1 MQPRPRLMTERIV
14 SRPFPIGTRA
24 PRVPLDRRARR
35 PPSLPSFFPSF
46 LSFPDYNSDSYWIHT
61 VPDRGEWPGIKRDA

>member
-35 PPSLPSFFPSF
+35 PPFLLSFLPSYRSPTITRIHIGFIRFPIVA
-46 LSFPDYNSDSYWIHT
+46 NG
-61 VPDRGEWPGIKRDA
+61 RE

>member
-35 PPSLPSFFPSF
+35 PPFLPSFLPIVPRLCRIHIGFIRFPIVA
-46 LSFPDYNSDSYWIHT
+46 NG
-61 VPDRGEWPGIKRDA
+61 RE